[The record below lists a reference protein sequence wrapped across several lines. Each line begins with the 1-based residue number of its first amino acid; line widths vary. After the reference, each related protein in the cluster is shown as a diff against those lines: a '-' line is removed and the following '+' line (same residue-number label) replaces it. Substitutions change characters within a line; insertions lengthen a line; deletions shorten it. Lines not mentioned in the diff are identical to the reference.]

1 VPRDERP
8 EAAIEKRSAD
18 GLDVGEVKAHAAGGF
33 QRFGDLVV
41 DLLRVGTR
49 THPTTMIAQLND
61 LHECATRWRFR
72 SGVSRGPGGSLEEAK
87 ALRHDKA
94 NDEQRDQHPPSPSH
108 ACTSPPLPYM
118 QRLNTAETSAV
129 TPFPQLERA
138 RP

>member
-1 VPRDERP
+1 MARTER
-8 EAAIEKRSAD
+8 
-18 GLDVGEVKAHAAGGF
+18 
-33 QRFGDLVV
+33 
-41 DLLRVGTR
+41 R
-49 THPTTMIAQLND
+49 THETTREKLDWLEELRDQSEHHGSERAVARHKEAGKLLAGITN
-61 LHECATRWRFR
+61 
-72 SGVSRGPGGSLEEAK
+72 GVSRGPGGSLEEAK

>member
-1 VPRDERP
+1 MPRDERP

-94 NDEQRDQHPPSPSH
+94 NDEQRDHTRRHLLMRAHP
-108 ACTSPPLPYM
+108 
-118 QRLNTAETSAV
+118 RLCLTCCD
-129 TPFPQLERA
+129 
-138 RP
+138 

>member
-87 ALRHDKA
+87 AFRHDKA
-94 NDEQRDQHPPSPSH
+94 NDEQRHHTPVTFSCVHIPAFALH
-108 ACTSPPLPYM
+108 AAIEHSRDICGHPLP
-118 QRLNTAETSAV
+118 TT
-129 TPFPQLERA
+129 
-138 RP
+138 